1 VHKSGGT
8 LLQKLRL
15 YCTAFAVCL
24 VASAAHVQTAT
35 PTPAATAAPE
45 DNRLRWLDPLVF
57 SPTHAFAPP
66 PARGS
71 AVEKLEMDRVRALV
85 AAATPER
92 LQQAQW
98 DGEHE
103 EPAAF
108 GPAAARDFAHLPA
121 TSALLQT
128 ISDEVERMVHAA
140 KAHFQRPRPYQIDPR
155 LPHCGKGSS
164 TSTGYPS
171 GHAGYGWSVAWTLA
185 RLIPD
190 RAPAI
195 LARAEDYALSREICG
210 VHLRSD
216 LEASHAAATAAV
228 EQLLTDPR
236 LADRVAAARAEL
248 ARP

>member
-1 VHKSGGT
+1 
-8 LLQKLRL
+8 LRKLRL
-15 YCTAFAVCL
+15 CCAALAACL
-24 VASAAHVQTAT
+24 VAPVAQAQSS
-35 PTPAATAAPE
+35 TPATAGTSGAE
-45 DNRLRWLDPLVF
+45 DNRLRWLDPLIF

-66 PARGS
+66 PASGS
-71 AVEKLEMDRVRALV
+71 LAEKLEMERVRSLV

-108 GPAAARDFAHLPA
+108 AQAAARDFTRLPA
-121 TSALLQT
+121 TSTLLQT
-128 ISDEVERMVHAA
+128 ISDEVERMVLAA

-155 LPHCGKGSS
+155 LPHCGTGSA
-164 TSTGYPS
+164 TLTGYPS
-171 GHAGYGWSVAWTLA
+171 GHAGYGWSVVWTLA

-195 LARAEDYALSREICG
+195 LARAADFALSREICG

-236 LADRVAAARAEL
+236 LADQVAAARAEL
-248 ARP
+248 ARH